1 MGRVG
6 SEAVLISGGSRR
18 PGVIRTR
25 PLMTGGTVTEAGY
38 PRAAAGAA
46 LAGELGAAARFVR
59 LDIAV
64 SRGIRVVVG
73 S

>member
-18 PGVIRTR
+18 PGVVRRR
-25 PLMTGGTVTEAGY
+25 PLVAGGTPVGC

-46 LAGELGAAARFVR
+46 LAVELGAAARFVR
-59 LDIAV
+59 FDVGV
-64 SRGIRVVVG
+64 SRGIRVVAG